1 MKAIRSVIQE
11 QLDNIYLMGRL
22 SSYELKQ
29 QYAASTLGVMWI
41 FLNPLTQI
49 GVYWLVFGLGIRGGA
64 PVEGVPFFVWMICG
78 IIPWFFINSS
88 IIQGSNSIYAKL
100 SAVSKMNFPL
110 SVIPTYVILSQ
121 LYTHMILVA
130 LLIMIILFIKGL
142 SFLSIVGLIYC
153 IFSTFCFLLALA
165 FITSTISTIS
175 RDVHLFIQSITRMLF
190 YVTPVLWK
198 PSEHMSGIFT
208 LLMKLN
214 PFYYVVEGYRLSLLH
229 DDISFIWSLYTLYF
243 WGIAII
249 LFVIGSMFHIRF
261 RKQFV
266 DYL

>member
-1 MKAIRSVIQE
+1 MKAIKSVIRE
-11 QLDNIYLMGRL
+11 QLDSIYLMGRL
-22 SSYELKQ
+22 SLYELKQ
-29 QYAASTLGVMWI
+29 QYAASTLGVIWV

-49 GVYWLVFGLGIRGGA
+49 LVYWLVFGLGIRGGA

-100 SAVSKMNFPL
+100 NAVSKMNFPL

-121 LYTHMILVA
+121 LYTHMILLGV
-130 LLIMIILFIKGL
+130 LLIIIVCIKGV
-142 SFLSIVGLIYC
+142 SFLSIIGLIYC
-153 IFSTFCFLLALA
+153 IFSTFCFLIALA

-175 RDVHLFIQSITRMLF
+175 RDIHLFIQSITRMLF
-190 YVTPVLWK
+190 YLTPVLWK
-198 PSEHMSGIFT
+198 PSEHMSGAFAF
-208 LLMKLN
+208 LMKAN
-214 PFYYVVEGYRLSLLH
+214 PFYYVIEGYRLSLLH
-229 DDISFIWSLYTLYF
+229 GDISFIWSLYTLYF